1 MVFYNLRNPKGSSC
15 YKNKPN
21 NDGTGEKDKRGSNQS
36 WARSFQH
43 FSEKKMTNILGVKW
57 VKHGINKFIP
67 PKHEKTTHCYNELLC
82 ASSYVPL

>member
-57 VKHGINKFIP
+57 VNTVVH
-67 PKHEKTTHCYNELLC
+67 
-82 ASSYVPL
+82 ASTSYPAWTDTAMEDSIFC